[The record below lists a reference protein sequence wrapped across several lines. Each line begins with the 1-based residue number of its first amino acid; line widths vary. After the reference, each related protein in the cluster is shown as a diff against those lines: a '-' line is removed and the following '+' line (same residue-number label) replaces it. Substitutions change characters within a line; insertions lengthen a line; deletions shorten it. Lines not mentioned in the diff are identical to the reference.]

1 MKTPLTDAAIAD
13 SFQTGPHYKVKAEAM
28 RSVEIENQS
37 LREQVR
43 QLRMDRE
50 VTSQI
55 RCAEIVRSEK
65 YDLALEDTARL
76 DWLDANLLAHDSASI
91 FGREIEIGKLRDAI
105 DQLRFPNG

>member
-13 SFQTGPHYKVKAEAM
+13 SFQTGPHYKVKADAM
-28 RSVEIENQS
+28 RSLELENQN

-43 QLRMDRE
+43 RLRMDLDVKR
-50 VTSQI
+50 QI
-55 RCAEIVRSEK
+55 WCNEIVKSEK
-65 YDLALEDTARL
+65 IDLALEDAARL

-105 DQLRFPNG
+105 DELRFPNG